1 MLVGIALM
9 QGSTFA
15 RVVGVVLVSLN
26 LIAQFSYAT
35 LYPFWAIIA
44 VGIDVLI
51 IYTLLVH
58 GQELK
63 A

>member
-1 MLVGIALM
+1 M

-15 RVVGVVLVSLN
+15 RAIGVILVSLN

-35 LYPFWAIIA
+35 LYPFWALIA

-51 IYTLLVH
+51 IYVVLVH
-58 GQELK
+58 GRELK